1 MPTKLSNN
9 LNIKIKLA
17 SKKLGVKK
25 AELVNNALTFYLD
38 NLSPYL
44 DLKNELAA
52 WDRLADE
59 SLAEVD
65 RTS

>member
-9 LNIKIKLA
+9 LNTKINLV
-17 SKKLGVKK
+17 SKKLGIKRS
-25 AELVNNALTFYLD
+25 ELINNAVTIYLD
-38 NLSPYL
+38 NLDPYL

-52 WDRLADE
+52 WDKLSDE
-59 SLAEVD
+59 ALSEVD